1 MFRKTR
7 IIERKDKNC
16 VTFNFN
22 ATSNI
27 RGGLG
32 SLKLMKK
39 MVTFTAMSIGG
50 WRTFHKTLAER

>member
-1 MFRKTR
+1 MFSKNKKY
-7 IIERKDKNC
+7 RKDKNC

-27 RGGLG
+27 KGGLG
-32 SLKLMKK
+32 LLKLMKK